1 MPGQNSGE
9 MVMIGAVIAVAALVA
24 FIFVVTIQSRRAADP
39 SNTSVVDID
48 DLASLVAL
56 DATGAFVLNIYR
68 QSGNP
73 HADGQVYETRQAAL
87 GAALSTFRR
96 AKIETVSIRINT
108 RDKLDVSRALFDHR
122 GRAEGKKVGGFEIIR
137 VAG

>member
-73 HADGQVYETRQAAL
+73 HADGQV
-87 GAALSTFRR
+87 F
-96 AKIETVSIRINT
+96 ETVSIRINT